1 MLFRSK
7 KQLPAK
13 RSRGSSNLFFGVMVG
28 AGAGLIAAI
37 LLNRRA
43 SKKGRESSL
52 TPSEG
57 MQLGLLVFG
66 LLKAISSLD
75 DNK

>member
-1 MLFRSK
+1 MFRSK
-7 KQLPAK
+7 KQPLAK
-13 RSRGSSNLFFGVMVG
+13 NTNRGSNLLFGVLIG

-43 SKKGRESSL
+43 SKKGRQNSL

-57 MQLGLLVFG
+57 MQLGLLIFG
-66 LLKAISSLD
+66 LLKAISSLGD
-75 DNK
+75 D